1 VSSEHY
7 HTRHWSSSMMLKTA
21 RDFVDRARKENKT
34 DPFPFLV
41 PSVLL
46 SFAAVEAA
54 VNALIHYAL
63 KKRSNAHPIV
73 KKYVKEKLEASP
85 SPSIVDKVL
94 YFTYLLTG
102 SSLDPQNSLWDRFQK
117 LRKLRNMIIHYKLE
131 ELSDQ
136 EAQKLAEVVPIKTN
150 EQRKSSAEILREIF
164 YKNLF
169 YREITINT
177 TEKAIKTASEI
188 LDKLY
193 YFYYGK

>member
-1 VSSEHY
+1 MSSKHY
-7 HTRHWSSSMMLKTA
+7 HTRHWPSSTMLKA
-21 RDFVDRARKENKT
+21 AQDFVDWARKENKR

-73 KKYVKEKLEASP
+73 KKYVKEKLKASP

-102 SSLDPQNSLWDRFQK
+102 NSLDPQSSLWDRFQK
-117 LRKLRNMIIHYKLE
+117 LRKLRNMIIHYELE

-136 EAQKLAEVVPIKTN
+136 EAQKLAEFVPIKDKV
-150 EQRKSSAEILREIF
+150 QRKSSAEILRESF

-169 YREITINT
+169 SQEITINT
-177 TEKAIKTASEI
+177 TEEAIKTASEI
-188 LDKLY
+188 LDIR
-193 YFYYGK
+193 

>member
-1 VSSEHY
+1 MSSEHY
-7 HTRHWSSSMMLKTA
+7 HTRHWPSSMMLKTA

-63 KKRSNAHPIV
+63 KRNNAHLIV
-73 KKYVKEKLEASP
+73 KKYVKEKLKASP

-102 SSLDPQNSLWDRFQK
+102 SSLNPQSSLWERFQK

-169 YREITINT
+169 SREITINT